1 MQEWIRQIIIYV
13 ILVTVLRGLI
23 MKPQYEQYFR
33 FFSGI
38 VLILLV
44 VSPVLRVL
52 HQDTAWHDTVEQYLF
67 QMDVN
72 DIQEQLAVTEGRR
85 QEVIMQQYTEQL
97 EEQIKKQAGQ
107 HALPA
112 DEVTVKADAKGVIH
126 KIELHLKTE
135 ETSKVGGERTIAAS
149 RYWAP
154 QDPCDRGGR
163 HCTVGALS
171 AGDRWFSKED
181 RKAGKL
187 IGCDIRGGIRADCV
201 RCYGAI

>member
-85 QEVIMQQYTEQL
+85 QEVIMQQYT
-97 EEQIKKQAGQ
+97 
-107 HALPA
+107 
-112 DEVTVKADAKGVIH
+112 VTVKADAKGVIH

-135 ETSKVGGERTIAAS
+135 ETSKVT
-149 RYWAP
+149 
-154 QDPCDRGGR
+154 
-163 HCTVGALS
+163 
-171 AGDRWFSKED
+171 KEQL
-181 RKAGKL
+181 RQFKNQLCSQYKL
-187 IGCDIRGGIRADCV
+187 QKEQVEIWI
-201 RCYGAI
+201 

>member
-44 VSPVLRVL
+44 VSPVLRVI

-72 DIQEQLAVTEGRR
+72 VKGADGILNERHEQGR
-85 QEVIMQQYTEQL
+85 
-97 EEQIKKQAGQ
+97 Q
-107 HALPA
+107 H
-112 DEVTVKADAKGVIH
+112 
-126 KIELHLKTE
+126 
-135 ETSKVGGERTIAAS
+135 
-149 RYWAP
+149 
-154 QDPCDRGGR
+154 DPRNNG
-163 HCTVGALS
+163 
-171 AGDRWFSKED
+171 W
-181 RKAGKL
+181 
-187 IGCDIRGGIRADCV
+187 
-201 RCYGAI
+201 

>member
-1 MQEWIRQIIIYV
+1 M
-13 ILVTVLRGLI
+13 
-23 MKPQYEQYFR
+23 
-33 FFSGI
+33 
-38 VLILLV
+38 
-44 VSPVLRVL
+44 LRVI

-135 ETSKVGGERTIAAS
+135 ETSKVT
-149 RYWAP
+149 
-154 QDPCDRGGR
+154 
-163 HCTVGALS
+163 
-171 AGDRWFSKED
+171 KEQL
-181 RKAGKL
+181 RQFKNQLCSQYKL
-187 IGCDIRGGIRADCV
+187 QKEQVEIWI
-201 RCYGAI
+201 

>member
-67 QMDVN
+67 QMDVM
-72 DIQEQLAVTEGRR
+72 ISKSSSQLRR
-85 QEVIMQQYTEQL
+85 
-97 EEQIKKQAGQ
+97 
-107 HALPA
+107 
-112 DEVTVKADAKGVIH
+112 
-126 KIELHLKTE
+126 
-135 ETSKVGGERTIAAS
+135 
-149 RYWAP
+149 
-154 QDPCDRGGR
+154 
-163 HCTVGALS
+163 
-171 AGDRWFSKED
+171 AGDRRLLCSN
-181 RKAGKL
+181 
-187 IGCDIRGGIRADCV
+187 IRSS
-201 RCYGAI
+201 

>member
-44 VSPVLRVL
+44 VSPVLRVI

-107 HALPA
+107 HALPV

-135 ETSKVGGERTIAAS
+135 ETSKVT
-149 RYWAP
+149 
-154 QDPCDRGGR
+154 
-163 HCTVGALS
+163 
-171 AGDRWFSKED
+171 KEQL
-181 RKAGKL
+181 RQFKNQLCSQYKL
-187 IGCDIRGGIRADCV
+187 QKEQVEIWI
-201 RCYGAI
+201 

>member
-1 MQEWIRQIIIYV
+1 MSYAGV
-13 ILVTVLRGLI
+13 DPTDYHLRYFGNGSALAWSW
-23 MKPQYEQYFR
+23 KPQYEQYFR

-112 DEVTVKADAKGVIH
+112 G
-126 KIELHLKTE
+126 
-135 ETSKVGGERTIAAS
+135 
-149 RYWAP
+149 
-154 QDPCDRGGR
+154 
-163 HCTVGALS
+163 
-171 AGDRWFSKED
+171 
-181 RKAGKL
+181 
-187 IGCDIRGGIRADCV
+187 
-201 RCYGAI
+201 

>member
-52 HQDTAWHDTVEQYLF
+52 HQDTAWHDTVELYVF
-67 QMDVN
+67 QVH
-72 DIQEQLAVTEGRR
+72 LAGTEGRFL
-85 QEVIMQQYTEQL
+85 EVIMQLYSEQL
-97 EEQIKKQAGQ
+97 EVQIKKQAGQ

-126 KIELHLKTE
+126 KIELHLETE
-135 ETSKVGGERTIAAS
+135 ETSKVT
-149 RYWAP
+149 
-154 QDPCDRGGR
+154 
-163 HCTVGALS
+163 
-171 AGDRWFSKED
+171 KEQL
-181 RKAGKL
+181 RQFKNQLCSQYKL
-187 IGCDIRGGIRADCV
+187 QKEQVEIWI
-201 RCYGAI
+201 

>member
-38 VLILLV
+38 VLIFLV

-126 KIELHLKTE
+126 KIELHLETE
-135 ETSKVGGERTIAAS
+135 ETSKVT
-149 RYWAP
+149 
-154 QDPCDRGGR
+154 
-163 HCTVGALS
+163 
-171 AGDRWFSKED
+171 KEQL
-181 RKAGKL
+181 RQFKNQLCSQYKL
-187 IGCDIRGGIRADCV
+187 QKEQVEIWI
-201 RCYGAI
+201 